1 MQRSASSLGLVP
13 DWHSSYKVVYAF
25 AGTPDGEKPSGLGA
39 LGGTLYGVTFRGGP
53 YSGFL
58 SHGWGTVFSITASG
72 KERIVYNFQGGPD
85 AGIPRG
91 SLVNVNGTL
100 YGTSAGGTASC
111 PTGAGCGAVFSVT
124 SAGEEHVIYSFAG
137 NADGQYP
144 NGLTAVHGML
154 YGTTSAGGGGAC
166 PSGCGTVF
174 AVTTDGKEKV
184 LYRFKGGSDGS
195 SPNAGLADVNGTLY
209 GTTQGGGGT
218 TGCTNSGN
226 LADPSCGTVFSLS
239 PSGEEHV
246 VHRFVAGTD
255 ATNPTAGLID
265 VCGALYGTANGGG
278 ALGQGAVYTVSHF
291 GTERVLY
298 SFKGGADGAAPSS
311 LLTDVNGTLY
321 GTTYNTLFKLSKSG
335 TQTVLHV
342 FTGKPDGAAV
352 FDGVTHLNGTLYG
365 TTYIGGQG
373 ICAGGAGC
381 GTVYALKL

>member
-1 MQRSASSLGLVP
+1 MQLLRLVILGILLVGCSSGSGSSPPITAPNNTTSGRTSATMQRSASSLGLVP

-144 NGLTAVHGML
+144 NGL
-154 YGTTSAGGGGAC
+154 
-166 PSGCGTVF
+166 
-174 AVTTDGKEKV
+174 D
-184 LYRFKGGSDGS
+184 
-195 SPNAGLADVNGTLY
+195 
-209 GTTQGGGGT
+209 
-218 TGCTNSGN
+218 
-226 LADPSCGTVFSLS
+226 
-239 PSGEEHV
+239 
-246 VHRFVAGTD
+246 
-255 ATNPTAGLID
+255 
-265 VCGALYGTANGGG
+265 
-278 ALGQGAVYTVSHF
+278 
-291 GTERVLY
+291 
-298 SFKGGADGAAPSS
+298 
-311 LLTDVNGTLY
+311 
-321 GTTYNTLFKLSKSG
+321 
-335 TQTVLHV
+335 
-342 FTGKPDGAAV
+342 
-352 FDGVTHLNGTLYG
+352 
-365 TTYIGGQG
+365 
-373 ICAGGAGC
+373 
-381 GTVYALKL
+381 